1 MIIDCEDCVAQHTA
15 VCRDCIVTALCGDR
29 TVLELGR
36 DEHAAI
42 DAMSDAGLIAP
53 IRLVVDRNRGR
64 DGGHGH
70 GRDQGRGMAH
80 GGG

>member
-53 IRLVVDRNRGR
+53 IRLVVDRN
-64 DGGHGH
+64 H
-70 GRDQGRGMAH
+70 GRHRGRGMAH